1 MTSVAENAP
10 NKVAVWDLPTRLF
23 KWSLVVTVVAAY
35 VSAQLSS
42 NTYTLHKYFGL
53 TVMVL
58 VVFRILW
65 GFFGGS
71 TSRFSA
77 FVASPGTA
85 ISYLL
90 DKQRSGVKRYLGHNP
105 AGGLMIM
112 TLLVFLMIQTATGM
126 VASDGLD
133 ANGPFADSVLPW
145 ISTIGDTVH
154 KVSIYALMAFVAVHI
169 STNVWAQYHGEP
181 LISAMVTGEKPADDY
196 ADASFAR
203 AGQAWVALACLVV
216 AAVSVVGIVGVYGA
230 AL

>member
-1 MTSVAENAP
+1 
-10 NKVAVWDLPTRLF
+10 
-23 KWSLVVTVVAAY
+23 
-35 VSAQLSS
+35 
-42 NTYTLHKYFGL
+42 
-53 TVMVL
+53 
-58 VVFRILW
+58 
-65 GFFGGS
+65 
-71 TSRFSA
+71 
-77 FVASPGTA
+77 
-85 ISYLL
+85 
-90 DKQRSGVKRYLGHNP
+90 
-105 AGGLMIM
+105 MIM